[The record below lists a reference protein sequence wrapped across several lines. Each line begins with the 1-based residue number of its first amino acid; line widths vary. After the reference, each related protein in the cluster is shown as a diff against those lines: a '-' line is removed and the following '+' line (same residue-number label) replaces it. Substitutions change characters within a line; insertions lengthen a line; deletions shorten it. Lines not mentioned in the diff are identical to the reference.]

1 MSVIVTV
8 PRNAV
13 KPFPLHQVYFSS
25 LVKILVGLA
34 KGKKKKNLAKLPWP
48 YPASRYV
55 LLDLSS
61 IVNNLK

>member
-34 KGKKKKNLAKLPWP
+34 KGKKKKTWPNSLGRILPVGMFCWI
-48 YPASRYV
+48 YPV
-55 LLDLSS
+55 LL
-61 IVNNLK
+61 II